1 MSSTKSPVL
10 KLVEEI
16 IAADPGV
23 RFASIIDKN
32 GDVVEGIM
40 NSGKT
45 NLKSQ
50 QEEEYFCKQVAKR
63 RKIRKEFDAS
73 LGKVRYVQWSGK
85 NLRRLY
91 CILPIIQYTLR
102 LNRRWVWLNVFIIPS
117 TTSPFL
123 SMIDAKRTPG
133 SAAITPQVLAL
144 GIWCS
149 TYTVLA

>member
-73 LGKVRYVQWSGK
+73 LGKVRYVQVEREKSQIV
-85 NLRRLY
+85 LY
-91 CILPIIQYTLR
+91 PTDYATIYFTLELEMGWR
-102 LNRRWVWLNVFIIPS
+102 TCSLFPLDA
-117 TTSPFL
+117 SPFL
-123 SMIDAKRTPG
+123 S
-133 SAAITPQVLAL
+133 
-144 GIWCS
+144 
-149 TYTVLA
+149 

>member
-1 MSSTKSPVL
+1 MFINNTKQVLSVQHASVIFDVMLIQCMSSTKSPVL

-50 QEEEYFCKQVAKR
+50 QEEEYFCRQVAKR

-73 LGKVRYVQWSGK
+73 LGKVLRTGGAGK
-85 NLRRLY
+85 TY
-91 CILPIIQYTLR
+91 QIVCILYYTIVLCR
-102 LNRRWVWLNVFIIPS
+102 VYRRELVQRYP
-117 TTSPFL
+117 PCPAEPEFL
-123 SMIDAKRTPG
+123 C
-133 SAAITPQVLAL
+133 QVL
-144 GIWCS
+144 
-149 TYTVLA
+149 VLRV

>member
-50 QEEEYFCKQVAKR
+50 QEEEYFCKQVAK
-63 RKIRKEFDAS
+63 
-73 LGKVRYVQWSGK
+73 
-85 NLRRLY
+85 
-91 CILPIIQYTLR
+91 
-102 LNRRWVWLNVFIIPS
+102 
-117 TTSPFL
+117 
-123 SMIDAKRTPG
+123 
-133 SAAITPQVLAL
+133 
-144 GIWCS
+144 
-149 TYTVLA
+149 TYTCDLIRATEMVTINATERCTVYPSIHRFNTFWI

>member
-63 RKIRKEFDAS
+63 RKIRKAS
-73 LGKVRYVQWSGK
+73 LGIALRTGGAGKTYADCTYPTDYTIYFTLEPEMGVVERVHYTQISYVA
-85 NLRRLY
+85 
-91 CILPIIQYTLR
+91 
-102 LNRRWVWLNVFIIPS
+102 NRCCKKQGAKHDK
-117 TTSPFL
+117 L
-123 SMIDAKRTPG
+123 S
-133 SAAITPQVLAL
+133 AL
-144 GIWCS
+144 
-149 TYTVLA
+149 

>member
-73 LGKVRYVQWSGK
+73 LGKVRYVQVEREK
-85 NLRRLY
+85 LTQIVLYKYRLY
-91 CILPIIQYTLR
+91 NILY
-102 LNRRWVWLNVFIIPS
+102 
-117 TTSPFL
+117 
-123 SMIDAKRTPG
+123 A
-133 SAAITPQVLAL
+133 
-144 GIWCS
+144 
-149 TYTVLA
+149 